1 MESTSSSLDD
11 YLILTTERTVSNYVL
26 RAFRKLERIPH
37 SLDGKIDDASF
48 WLEIPE
54 LVYRVGPVP
63 VLLISRASED
73 RTLRRFIYSV
83 SPTPENIVIDTN
95 PPTERSGSFIASI
108 NGILVFGSD
117 LEPGQAWLF
126 SSNLLHTVRYAELD
140 QKQSCVEISHEV
152 NDEMQVTVKVR
163 ARQFLKWAD
172 YPIFQIHM
180 PDPE

>member
-1 MESTSSSLDD
+1 M
-11 YLILTTERTVSNYVL
+11 
-26 RAFRKLERIPH
+26 
-37 SLDGKIDDASF
+37 
-48 WLEIPE
+48 
-54 LVYRVGPVP
+54 
-63 VLLISRASED
+63 
-73 RTLRRFIYSV
+73 
-83 SPTPENIVIDTN
+83 
-95 PPTERSGSFIASI
+95 
-108 NGILVFGSD
+108 GSD